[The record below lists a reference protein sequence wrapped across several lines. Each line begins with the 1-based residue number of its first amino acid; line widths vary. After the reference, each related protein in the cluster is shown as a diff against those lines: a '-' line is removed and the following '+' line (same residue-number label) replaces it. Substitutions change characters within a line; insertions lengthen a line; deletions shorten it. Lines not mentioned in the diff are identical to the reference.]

1 MEKVRIVALEQDK
14 NNVVAA
20 LHKEK
25 IIDLRKSKLEIG
37 DDKPAAYSTEIS
49 DALIKVN
56 GALQILGKREVRRE
70 RHIPLERL
78 LDEVRGTKAVDRA
91 YGLSNERKSL
101 TEDMAALSNAERIGV
116 AFADI
121 KVDFSRLRSEYLG
134 YRAFEADQK
143 ALNAFSKKAD
153 AKGRAEAWISR
164 VGKKSFIF
172 IAYDKKISID
182 EMIKDTGMVELDLTA
197 KYLEGRPREMLAEI
211 RSRKAR
217 NEKRLKGIEREMQ
230 QLGERYYSKMANL
243 GEMLEIELAR
253 ADASAMFKRTE
264 STFVV
269 EGWIEKRRFDS
280 LNESVLR
287 AAKGRAEV
295 ERIEHDELAP
305 THTNRPKI
313 LKPFE
318 YMMNFYSVQRSDEID
333 PTWIFIISFPIF
345 YGLMVS
351 DVGYGIASLLF
362 VTYISR
368 KVNPEGLVYNACKI
382 WQLMSIA
389 AIFFGVISNQY
400 FGFQLNQY
408 VIPGATTFD
417 WFKNATSIMGL
428 TILFGIIQIVLGLAF
443 GFINQYNKGHRKLAY
458 SKISSIIV
466 IVSGAIAVSAL
477 FGLTSGTLPIA
488 CAALAVVALLV
499 TAAISGHEASEI
511 TNLITHPLS
520 YARIMGFGLGSVIIA
535 FLIDQY
541 FTPSLAAGIPIFI
554 LYLIIFILLHFLNMI
569 LGIFEGIVQGVRL
582 NFVEFFSKFYIGNG
596 IKFRPFSLKRVYT
609 KEDE

>member
-20 LHKEK
+20 LHKEG
-25 IIDLRKSKLEIG
+25 IIDLRKSKLGIG
-37 DDKPAAYSTEIS
+37 DDRPAAYSTDVS
-49 DALIKVN
+49 DALIRVN
-56 GALQILGKREVRRE
+56 GALQILGKREVKPE
-70 RHIPLERL
+70 RHMPLERAL
-78 LDEVRGTKAVDRA
+78 NEVRGAKAIDQI
-91 YGLSNERKSL
+91 YDLSNERKSL
-101 TEDMAALSNAERIGV
+101 TEDMDALENAGRIGE
-116 AFADI
+116 AFRDL

-134 YRAFEADQK
+134 YRAFEAD
-143 ALNAFSKKAD
+143 KKAFRAFGKKHD
-153 AKGRAEAWISR
+153 AHGKAEAWITKL
-164 VGKKSFIF
+164 GKKHYVF
-172 IAYDKKISID
+172 IAYDRKFNLD
-182 EMIKDTGMVELDLTA
+182 EIVKDTGMVEIDLSA
-197 KYLEGRPREMLAEI
+197 KYLEGRPKDVLEDVKARKSKNKRRLAEI
-211 RSRKAR
+211 EKELAQLSDRHYSR
-217 NEKRLKGIEREMQ
+217 I
-230 QLGERYYSKMANL
+230 ANL

-253 ADASAMFKRTE
+253 ADASSMFKRTE
-264 STFVV
+264 KTFVV
-269 EGWIEKRRFDS
+269 EGWIEDKRYDS
-280 LNESVLR
+280 LVEHVVRS
-287 AAKGRAEV
+287 AKGRAEV
-295 ERIEHDELAP
+295 ERIAHDELAP

-362 VTYISR
+362 VTYISK

-382 WQLMSIA
+382 WQLMSLA

-428 TILFGIIQIVLGLAF
+428 TILFGIMQIVLGLAF
-443 GFINQYNKGHRKLAY
+443 GFVNQYHRGHRKLAY
-458 SKISSIIV
+458 SKITSIIV

-541 FTPSLAAGIPIFI
+541 FTPSLSAGIPIFI

-596 IKFRPFSLKRVYT
+596 IKFRPFAFKRVYT
-609 KEDE
+609 KEE